1 MSKLFKVT
9 LKPSG
14 DIVEVEEGKNL
25 LVALREQNIYIKS
38 SCGGHATCTDCIV
51 KVVSGEDYITPPPF
65 AELKLLGNVFHITK
79 ERLACQT
86 CLTGDVTIDITK
98 HDKATDEAKLLNK
111 TANFSKKKVP
121 TKIRK
126 EPEINKIRSDR
137 AQERAK
143 EEVENLAKTE
153 TWKKH
158 WEKNPDADASNAPKK
173 MHGGKRPKFFDT
185 DKVDYE
191 KTDYTRPLSP
201 EKQKLRD
208 ERLETEKLK
217 ADNDKK
223 ITSSDKEYKK
233 FRD

>member
-1 MSKLFKVT
+1 MSNTFKVT
-9 LKPSG
+9 LKPTG
-14 DIVEVEEGKNL
+14 DVVEVEEGKNL

-38 SCGGHATCTDCIV
+38 SCGGHATCTDCII
-51 KVVSGEDYITPPPF
+51 KIVSGEDYITPPPF
-65 AELKLLGNVFHITK
+65 SELKLLGNVFHITK

-98 HDKATDEAKLLNK
+98 HDKATDEAKLKNK
-111 TANFSKKKVP
+111 TSNFSKKKQH

-126 EPEINKIRSDR
+126 EPDIKKIRSER
-137 AQERAK
+137 ADERAK
-143 EEVENLAKTE
+143 EETVNLAKAE

-158 WEKNPDADASNAPKK
+158 WEKNQDSEAPKK
-173 MHGGKRPKFFDT
+173 LAGGKRPKFFDT

-191 KTDYTRPLSP
+191 KNDYTRPLSA

-223 ITSSDKEYKK
+223 ILPTDKEYKK
-233 FRD
+233 FRG

>member
-1 MSKLFKVT
+1 MSKLYKVT

-14 DIVEVEEGKNL
+14 DVVEVEEGKNL

-38 SCGGHATCTDCIV
+38 SCGGHATCTDCII
-51 KVVSGEDYITPPPF
+51 KIVSGEDYITPPPF
-65 AELKLLGNVFHITK
+65 EELKLLGNVFHITK

-98 HDKATDEAKLLNK
+98 HNKATDEARLKNK
-111 TANFSKKKVP
+111 TSNFSKKKQH

-126 EPEINKIRSDR
+126 EPDIKKIR
-137 AQERAK
+137 AERADERSK
-143 EEVENLAKTE
+143 EEVENLAKAE

-158 WEKNPDADASNAPKK
+158 WEKNQDSEAPKK
-173 MHGGKRPKFFDT
+173 LAGGKRPKFFDT

-191 KTDYTRPLSP
+191 KNDYTRPLSA

-208 ERLETEKLK
+208 DRLETEKLK
-217 ADNDKK
+217 AENDKK
-223 ITSSDKEYKK
+223 ITPSDKEYKK
-233 FRD
+233 FRG